1 MIGSLRK
8 QGMKSMVIL
17 IDTNVA
23 LDFLTMRQ
31 PYYEDAREV
40 IRICAEDKIK
50 GCIAFHSLPN
60 IFYILRKNHSEADR
74 RAMLKKLC
82 CVLQVAAASHEKVCD
97 AIEQTGFADFED
109 CLQEK
114 CAEEVSADYI
124 ITRNLEDFKNSQ
136 IEAILPQKFIQMIKM
151 YHF

>member
-1 MIGSLRK
+1 
-8 QGMKSMVIL
+8 MVIL

-23 LDFLTMRQ
+23 LDFLTMRP
-31 PYYEDAREV
+31 PYYEDARDV
-40 IRICAEDKIK
+40 IRICAEDKMK

-60 IFYILRKNHSEADR
+60 IFYILRKSHSEADR
-74 RAMLKKLC
+74 RAMMKKLC
-82 CVLQVAAASHEKVCD
+82 CVLQVVAASHEKVCE

-114 CAEEVSADYI
+114 CAKEVSADYI

-136 IEAILPQKFIQMIKM
+136 IEAISPREFVEMAKSNITRIKRAE
-151 YHF
+151 